1 MKIRFLFLSSLLLSL
16 STFAQTHNDYVG
28 AGHQTGIS
36 VTTSHSQSNSNNGFY
51 TIDGFPIME
60 KAPLTD
66 AGRFLSQAT
75 LGADYE
81 TIQKVAAM
89 GYEPWIDEQFNLPK
103 SEYLPLTQSI
113 YQHFINAWANQFGL
127 NNVKEDG
134 ENLPFGHFFSLAWW
148 QNNMTATDLLRHKI
162 ALALSEILVVSYKSG
177 NLEDSGFG
185 ISYFYDILYKNA
197 FGNYREVLRQVTLA
211 PAMGTYLSHYNNP
224 KSDPSINRHPDEN
237 YAREV
242 MQLFSIGLYELNQDG
257 TQKLVNNQPI
267 PTYNNTDIKEFAKI
281 FTGLGAGER
290 WVSILEDFSDEPP
303 EWGMDFYESNPT
315 KSMKIYE
322 AWHEQGE
329 KRLLNGQIVPTG
341 QTGMQDIEAAMDN
354 LFNHPN
360 IGPFIGRRLIQNLVK
375 SNPSPAYIGRVAAAF
390 ADNGEGQRGDM
401 KAIIKAILLDPE
413 ARDCDYATKNDIGKL
428 RAPLARYVHA
438 LRAFKVNSTSNTFWD
453 DGYLTEMTLQ
463 QIPLRANS
471 VFNFYLPDYQP
482 NGAIAESNQFA
493 PEFQIHN
500 STTSISYGNL
510 LYTMLYE
517 EESLYN
523 LKPELEGVGVI
534 EIDATKPI
542 QLDFSAED
550 AMASNLNALLDRLD
564 ILLTNGNLSTNTR
577 KIIFNALNQMDTE
590 DVWDIRN
597 TAVFL
602 IMLSPDY
609 AILK

>member
-1 MKIRFLFLSSLLLSL
+1 MKKYLVSFFALSGTLISL
-16 STFAQTHNDYVG
+16 AQNHNDYLG
-28 AGHQTGIS
+28 AGHQTGVT
-36 VTTSHSQSNSNNGFY
+36 VTTSHNQTNSNNGFY
-51 TIDGFPIME
+51 TIDGFPILE

-89 GYEPWIDEQFNLPK
+89 GYEPWIEEQFELPR

-113 YQHFINAWANQFGL
+113 YQHFINAWIGQFGQ
-127 NNVKEDG
+127 NTVREDG

-148 QNNMTATDLLRHKI
+148 QNNMTATDLLRHKV
-162 ALALSEILVVSYKSG
+162 ALALSEILVISYKSG

-197 FGNYREVLRQVTLA
+197 FGNYRDILREVTLA
-211 PAMGTYLSHYNNP
+211 PAMGTYLSHWNNP

-257 TQKLVNNQPI
+257 SQKLLNNQPI

-290 WVSILEDFSDEPP
+290 WVSILEDFSDDPP
-303 EWGMDFYESNPT
+303 EWGMDYYESNPT
-315 KSMKIYE
+315 KPMGMYE
-322 AWHEQGE
+322 AWHEQGA
-329 KRLLNGQIVPTG
+329 KTLLNGQVVPAG

-354 LFNHPN
+354 LFNHNN
-360 IGPFIGRRLIQNLVK
+360 IGPFIGRRLIQNMVK
-375 SNPSPAYIGRVAAAF
+375 SNPSPAYIARVSAAF
-390 ADNGEGQRGDM
+390 ADNGQGQRGDM
-401 KAIIKAILLDPE
+401 KAVIKAILLDPE
-413 ARDCDYATKNDIGKL
+413 ARDCEFATKNDIGKL
-428 RAPLARYVHA
+428 RSPLARYVHA

-453 DGYLTEMTLQ
+453 DGYLTEMNLQ
-463 QIPLRANS
+463 QAPLRANS

-510 LYTMLYE
+510 LYVMLFE
-517 EESLYN
+517 GEHLFN
-523 LKPELEGVGVI
+523 LKPELVGVGTI
-534 EIDATKPI
+534 EVDAAKPI
-542 QLDFSAED
+542 SLNFTAED
-550 AMASNLNALLDRLD
+550 AIAGNINALLDRLD

-577 KIIFNALNQMDTE
+577 NIIFNALNQMEPEDT
-590 DVWDIRN
+590 WDIRN
-597 TAVFL
+597 TAIFL
-602 IMLSPDY
+602 IMMSPDY